1 MIMYLIISNRVPYFT
16 VNQNQ
21 DLSIEFDQ
29 QEVSNGCE
37 DDALTVL
44 SGPVSRHA
52 NPVDIY
58 LAGKSAHTQR
68 MVRSHMTKVARL
80 FKYKDYLNAPWGSMR
95 YQHAQEV
102 VGFIKKQGYTP
113 NTINAVIAS
122 IRGVATAA
130 FYMDQMDGDDLE
142 RIRGIRMVR
151 GSRLKSG
158 RLVPPGELTAL
169 VQCCLQDTSPA
180 GIRDVAI
187 IGCLYICGMRRS
199 EVSSLKVSN
208 INLEEKEVRL
218 IGKGNKERKSF
229 LDSGTKAA
237 IRDWLGLR
245 GDHDGALYCRVQKGG
260 RIVGGHISDQAIYG
274 MLQKR
279 WSQAGIPPVSPHD
292 FRRTFISTLLS
303 KGIDLLTVQKM
314 ADHSDP
320 RTTSGYD
327 LRPEEDMKKAAL
339 HLHLPYSD
347 HKE

>member
-1 MIMYLIISNRVPYFT
+1 METN
-16 VNQNQ
+16 NG
-21 DLSIEFDQ
+21 
-29 QEVSNGCE
+29 EVSELLDKNT
-37 DDALTVL
+37 LPIL

-52 NPVDIY
+52 NPVDTY
-58 LAGKSAHTQR
+58 LAGKSDHTQR

-80 FKYKDYLNAPWGSMR
+80 FNYKDYLNTPWGGMR

-102 VGFIKKQGYTP
+102 VGLLTKQGYAP

-130 FYMDQMDGDDLE
+130 FYMNQMDGDDLE
-142 RIRGIRMVR
+142 RIRGVRMVR

-158 RLVPPGELTAL
+158 RVVPPGELTAL
-169 VQCCLQDTSPA
+169 VQCCLQDNTPA

-208 INLEEKEVRL
+208 INLKEKEVRL

-245 GDHDGALYCRVQKGG
+245 GEHDGALFFRVLKGG
-260 RIVGGHISDQAIYG
+260 RIVGGNISDQAIYV

-327 LRPEEDMKKAAL
+327 LRPEEDMKKAAH

-347 HKE
+347 NKE